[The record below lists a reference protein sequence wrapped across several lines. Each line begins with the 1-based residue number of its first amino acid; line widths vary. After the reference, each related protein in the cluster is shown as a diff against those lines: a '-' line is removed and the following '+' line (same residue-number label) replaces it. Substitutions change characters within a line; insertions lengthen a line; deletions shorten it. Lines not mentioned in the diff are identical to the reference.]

1 MYYKPKTKV
10 MRILLLLL
18 LPFSAFT
25 QVIYQ
30 ENCDGSTLFST
41 YVKKQT
47 ATTYAITQVKDKCYS
62 PAKCARFELRDTD
75 PEVQSGTRAEITFPT
90 TTNLNRWYSFAI
102 YFPSDGYAKD
112 DADEVIN
119 QWHQGGGKTPA
130 LCLRTRNDILYLRV
144 LGVWKSLGTII
155 KDTWQSYVIHV
166 KHSSGSTGLVEIWR
180 DGKLFLTYKGA
191 NMYRVTGDI
200 KNPNWKL
207 GIYKSAW
214 NGTAK
219 TKTSKRVLYFDDIKT
234 GSERATLQEMT
245 PIR

>member
-1 MYYKPKTKV
+1 
-10 MRILLLLL
+10 MRILIFLL
-18 LPFSAFT
+18 LPLTIFS
-25 QVIYQ
+25 QNIIYS
-30 ENCDGSTLFST
+30 ESCDGPTLFAT
-41 YVKKQT
+41 YAKRQT
-47 ATTYAITQVKDKCYS
+47 ATPYGITIAKDKYYS
-62 PAKCARFELRDTD
+62 GSQSARFELRDTD
-75 PEVQSGTRAEITFPT
+75 PEVQSGTRSEIVFPE

-102 YFPSDGYAKD
+102 YFPRDGYAKD

-144 LGVWKSLGTII
+144 LGVWKSLGTIT

-166 KHSSGSTGLVEIWR
+166 NHSSGSTGIIEIWR
-180 DGKLFLTYKGA
+180 DGKLLFTYKGA

-200 KNPNWKL
+200 HNPNWKL

-219 TKTSKRVLYFDDIKT
+219 TKTSKRVLYFDDIKL
-234 GSERATLQEMT
+234 GNERATLQEMA

>member
-75 PEVQSGTRAEITFPT
+75 PEVQSGTRSEIVFPEAT
-90 TTNLNRWYSFAI
+90 TLNRWYSFAI
-102 YFPSDGYAKD
+102 LFPHDGYAAD
-112 DADEVIN
+112 YADEVIS
-119 QWHQGGGKTPA
+119 QWHQGGSLTPA
-130 LCLRTRNDILYLRV
+130 LCLRTKNDVLYLRV
-144 LGVWKSLGTII
+144 LGVWKSLGTIT
-155 KDTWQSYVIHV
+155 KDTWQSYVIHI
-166 KHSSGSTGLVEIWR
+166 KHSSGTAGIIEIWK
-180 DGKLFLTYKGA
+180 DGKLLFMYKGP

-200 KNPNWKL
+200 HNPSWKL
-207 GIYKSAW
+207 GIYKSTW

-219 TKTSKRVLYFDDIKT
+219 TQSTKRVLYFDEIKI
-234 GSERATLQEMT
+234 GNEYATYEEMCPT
-245 PIR
+245 R

>member
-1 MYYKPKTKV
+1 
-10 MRILLLLL
+10 MRILIFLL
-18 LPFSAFT
+18 LPLATFS
-25 QVIYQ
+25 QNILYS
-30 ENCDGSTLFST
+30 ESCDGPTLFAN

-47 ATTYAITQVKDKCYS
+47 ATTYAITQSTNSCYS
-62 PAKCARFELRDTD
+62 ATKSARFELRDTD
-75 PEVQSGTRAEITFPT
+75 PEVQSGTRTEITFPT

-144 LGVWKSLGTII
+144 MGVWKSLGAIV
-155 KDTWQSYVIHV
+155 KDTWQAYVIHV

-180 DGKLFLTYKGA
+180 DGKLFYTYKGA

-207 GIYKSAW
+207 GIYKSTW
-214 NGTAK
+214 NGSSTTR
-219 TKTSKRVLYFDDIKT
+219 TKKRVLYFDDIKM
-234 GSERATLQEMT
+234 GNENATYAEMT
-245 PIR
+245 PKR